1 MMNKNTEP
9 FVREPSNF
17 RTLSVSKFAACPG
30 PNPSNQEALQSLS
43 ASSIFTDEQA
53 SIMLVNGQT
62 EKIAG
67 GLGEN
72 LSNSPIEKLWLERL
86 QPENVQDL
94 CHCNSASRTLPIGTG
109 LDLARLRQDGSET
122 QLVQTEIEQQLRF
135 EKTLAEISSVF
146 VNLDSNKIDAQ
157 IMQSQKR
164 VCETFGLERSTL
176 MQISRDGHEA
186 VVTHSWAADGFQQT
200 PFLSIQDFPWCAR
213 TALSGQR
220 LSFARIDDLPV
231 EAAKDKEAL
240 RRYGPKANLGLPLL
254 SSGKLVGT
262 LAFGSMHERHE
273 WDSTVVERLGLVAEV
288 FANALA
294 RARADEELRQAYREI
309 EDLKHRLEKESV
321 YLREEVKL
329 NHHHNEVIGDGEGIR
344 RVLKKAEQVATTDST
359 VLVLGETGTGKELI
373 ARTIHDHSRRK
384 HKIMVKVN
392 CAALPASLV
401 ESELFGRERGA
412 FTGALTR
419 EMGRFELANASTILL
434 DEIAELPLE
443 LQSKLLRVL
452 QEGEFERLGGP
463 RTIKVDVRVIAATS
477 KNLQQAV
484 HEGKFREDLY
494 YRLNVFPITLP
505 PLRERREDIP
515 ALVWHF
521 VNDLS
526 QRMGRSIESIQASTM
541 EAFKNYY
548 WPGNIRELRNVI
560 ERFLITNTSTVFR
573 AELPIAKSGDTHARA
588 QTFEEVERN
597 HLLKILE
604 LVGWRVRGKGGAA
617 EILGLK
623 ATTLESR
630 MQKLRVVRRK

>member
-9 FVREPSNF
+9 FVRERSNF
-17 RTLSVSKFAACPG
+17 QTLSVSKTAICPAAMPT
-30 PNPSNQEALQSLS
+30 NQEALQSLGTS
-43 ASSIFTDEQA
+43 LIFADEPA

-62 EKIAG
+62 EKIG
-67 GLGEN
+67 GGCDEN
-72 LSNSPIEKLWLERL
+72 LSDSPIKKLWQERP
-86 QPENVQDL
+86 QPKYVQDP
-94 CHCNSASRTLPIGTG
+94 CQCNSASRVLPLISK
-109 LDLARLRQDGSET
+109 LDLSGLRKGSSET
-122 QLVQTEIEQQLRF
+122 HLAQMEIEQQLRF

-146 VNLDSNKIDAQ
+146 VNLDSNKVDAQ
-157 IMQSQKR
+157 IMQSQKH
-164 VCETFGLERSTL
+164 VCEAFGLERSTL
-176 MQISRDGHEA
+176 MQVSRDGHDA
-186 VVTHSWAADGFQQT
+186 IITHAWAADGIQQT
-200 PFLSIQDFPWCAR
+200 PFLSLPDFPWCAR
-213 TALSGQR
+213 AALNGQR
-220 LSFARIDDLPV
+220 LNFARIDDLPV
-231 EAAKDKEAL
+231 EAAQDKEAL
-240 RRYGPKANLGLPLL
+240 RRCGLKSHLSLPLR
-254 SSGKLVGT
+254 SNGKLIGA
-262 LAFGSMHERHE
+262 LAFGSIREQQG
-273 WDSTVVERLGLVAEV
+273 WDSQIVERLGLVAEI

-294 RARADEELRQAYREI
+294 RARVDEELCQAYREI
-309 EDLKHRLEKESV
+309 EDLKHRLEKENV
-321 YLREEVKL
+321 YFREEVKL
-329 NHHHNEVIGDGEGIR
+329 NHHHNEVIGDSESIR

-384 HKIMVKVN
+384 NRIMVKVN

-434 DEIAELPLE
+434 DEIGELPLE
-443 LQSKLLRVL
+443 LQCKLLRVL

-477 KNLQQAV
+477 KDLQQAV
-484 HEGKFREDLY
+484 REGKFREDLF

-541 EAFKNYY
+541 EAFKNYS

-560 ERFLITNTSTVFR
+560 ERFLITNTNTVFR
-573 AELPIAKSGDTHARA
+573 AELPVAESGDTHARA

-597 HLLKILE
+597 HLIKILD
-604 LVGWRVRGKGGAA
+604 LVGWRVRGERGAA

-630 MQKLRVVRRK
+630 MQKLGVVRRK